1 MRLQAGGGKLVAEV
15 DGHGEYMWSSLGHVG
30 KLVEEVDGHLEY
42 IAVVAWAGGE
52 RITEI
57 TWRVGEA
64 CYWRE
69 SAINYVA
76 AAYDLK
82 TNWSVGALS
91 A

>member
-1 MRLQAGGGKLVAEV
+1 MEF
-15 DGHGEYMWSSLGHVG
+15 
-30 KLVEEVDGHLEY
+30 
-42 IAVVAWAGGE
+42 AWARGE

-57 TWRVGEA
+57 AWRVGEA

>member
-1 MRLQAGGGKLVAEV
+1 M
-15 DGHGEYMWSSLGHVG
+15 
-30 KLVEEVDGHLEY
+30 EY

-57 TWRVGEA
+57 AWRVGEA

-82 TNWSVGALS
+82 TNWSVGAVS

>member
-1 MRLQAGGGKLVAEV
+1 MQRPLGCVGKLVAKV
-15 DGHGEYMWSSLGHVG
+15 A
-30 KLVEEVDGHLEY
+30 GHLEY
-42 IAVVAWAGGE
+42 ITEAAWAGGE

-57 TWRVGEA
+57 AWRVGEA

-82 TNWSVGALS
+82 TNWSVGAVS

>member
-1 MRLQAGGGKLVAEV
+1 MGKHVAKVAGHL
-15 DGHGEYMWSSLGHVG
+15 EYIT
-30 KLVEEVDGHLEY
+30 EAAGHLEY
-42 IAVVAWAGGE
+42 IAEVAWAGGE

-57 TWRVGEA
+57 AWRVGEA
-64 CYWRE
+64 SYWRE

-82 TNWSVGALS
+82 TNWSVEVRS

>member
-1 MRLQAGGGKLVAEV
+1 M
-15 DGHGEYMWSSLGHVG
+15 
-30 KLVEEVDGHLEY
+30 EY

>member
-1 MRLQAGGGKLVAEV
+1 M
-15 DGHGEYMWSSLGHVG
+15 EYMWSSLGRVG

-57 TWRVGEA
+57 AWRVGEA